1 MLTFINNDS
10 WYSINLKNCRADYK
24 APCQLCM
31 VDEKVTTWRE
41 PPGSLFF
48 IPNSLHLVTNLL
60 FNLISGMIVV
70 FNGVIVT
77 SLKAMTRKLSRVAL
91 PL

>member
-48 IPNSLHLVTNLL
+48 IPQ
-60 FNLISGMIVV
+60 
-70 FNGVIVT
+70 
-77 SLKAMTRKLSRVAL
+77 LSPPSDELAL
-91 PL
+91 EPNFRYDSSI